1 MTMTAA
7 ICLSTAWAPPAI
19 AQFPS
24 LIDRIREEGYASVA
38 EDQPNLFYLTSAG
51 SYCRSPQQYGIRIF
65 GLSYGITLRQQALS
79 SACTL
84 LEMMEAT
91 DLVENDI
98 VEARIVAMD
107 RAEAV
112 QVIRIFEQQDGLR
125 NTEWDIELTHRI
137 EPSNPGIRYRLEVAA
152 IAPSGDERLA
162 EARRGHAPVD

>member
-1 MTMTAA
+1 
-7 ICLSTAWAPPAI
+7 
-19 AQFPS
+19 
-24 LIDRIREEGYASVA
+24 
-38 EDQPNLFYLTSAG
+38 
-51 SYCRSPQQYGIRIF
+51 
-65 GLSYGITLRQQALS
+65 
-79 SACTL
+79 
-84 LEMMEAT
+84 MMEAT

-152 IAPSGDERLA
+152 IARSGDERLA